1 MNRTEELMKMKGAE
15 LIKIADSLKLTINT
29 NKERTQLKAAK
40 AVVVAAIIEAE
51 ARIEALKKHA
61 EKSKKP
67 AQRAQKM
74 TDEEKRAKRAE
85 RYAAKKAKR
94 EEIMQGRCAKT
105 ETFTFNGKEQT
116 LTEWSKELG
125 ILRKTLYRRIYYYG
139 WTVEEAFAQ

>member
-15 LIKIADSLKLTINT
+15 LIKIADSYKLTVNT

-40 AVVVAAIIEAE
+40 AVVVAAIVEHE
-51 ARIEALKKHA
+51 ARIEALQKVA
-61 EKSKKP
+61 QKSKKTG
-67 AQRAQKM
+67 QKM
-74 TDEEKRAKRAE
+74 TDEEKKAKRAE

-125 ILRKTLYRRIYYYG
+125 ILRKTLYRRIFYYG
-139 WTVEEAFAQ
+139 WTVEEAFQK